1 MCSEHSPTT
10 ISIPTKKKKR
20 NKRPKPISQAHAIEH
35 QGKVSATIVHISNT
49 AATGNDRTMCCGYI
63 AGATSLP
70 SGKVWCFLFLFLV
83 SLSREGRGA
92 DLLCVFRVLPL
103 FQSG

>member
-35 QGKVSATIVHISNT
+35 QGKVPATIVHISNT

-83 SLSREGRGA
+83 SLEGRGGG
-92 DLLCVFRVLPL
+92 LTYSVCFVFRPF